1 MTNTVCILEKN
12 ALTKEGLKALL
23 DEEGYKIIGDFKSIE
38 DLHPAV
44 EHQFCTLFI
53 IGEPPDT
60 LKPETAIKTVKD
72 TFPHSYIVTL
82 AGCSRLETICA
93 AFAAGTDGYLM
104 NDTPP
109 AVLKKSLQLILLGE
123 KVLPSCFV
131 TELARYNIGLNSP
144 TPVSVQGFSMRE
156 QEIIKKLVSGASN
169 KMIANDLDIAEATVK
184 VHIKKI
190 LKQLGVSN
198 RTQIAIWALNNGYED
213 EQFPDLK
220 IV

>member
-23 DEEGYKIIGDFKSIE
+23 DEEGYQIIGDFKSLE

-44 EHQFCTLFI
+44 EHQSCTLFI
-53 IGEPPDT
+53 IGEISDT
-60 LKPETAIKTVKD
+60 PKPETTIKTVKD
-72 TFPHSYIVTL
+72 TFPQSYIVTL

-109 AVLKKSLQLILLGE
+109 SALKKSLQLILLGE
-123 KVLPSCFV
+123 KVLPGCFA
-131 TELARYNIGLNSP
+131 TELTRYTIGLNNP

-213 EQFPDLK
+213 EQLPDLK